1 MTNLYDEVKALL
13 GDECQ
18 CGGDFLKC
26 STKDGGCCS
35 EKAIGDMIGYCGG
48 DTMRKL
54 WKLQVFYNYVCYCN
68 DSVREHFRDMEVTD
82 D

>member
-1 MTNLYDEVKALL
+1 MTNLYFEVIALL

-35 EKAIGDMIGYCGG
+35 EEAIGDMTGYCGG

-54 WKLQVFYNYVCYCN
+54 YSKIKFG
-68 DSVREHFRDMEVTD
+68 DHKPKAAFSKIPPKEGRKD